1 MSEHDNA
8 LCDETSDSAE
18 SDSNIEQPPSQKK
31 IMKKLLQNLGLTK
44 HYDKKITLSDV
55 LQIGKDSI
63 KDKDA
68 ETVSDLPW
76 LILKRLMMLKTT
88 ARSVKCSPK
97 HRADDDDSDWEDDDD
112 QGSYESEGAQV
123 NPLDIFTALF
133 LCSDSF
139 LQQEMILKMS
149 MCQFAIPMLLPNSDK
164 NQITLML
171 WAMRGIVQQ
180 YRPHSLTDASGFV
193 EERIVLSDLPL
204 VSFVRL
210 GRCNISKSHIL
221 NKLLSKSQQST
232 DIFIHHNLD
241 CGNIPK
247 KIANGLVEI
256 SWYFPCGNKNIDVFP
271 EPVAIANLRGDIQN
285 FEKQFSFL
293 CKTST
298 AVFVFFE
305 NELPD
310 SRYISVPSEDLK
322 HQLFW
327 VGDSNNE
334 CIRKTAE
341 KLNLKRHNFL
351 FKAKQN
357 DADFVK
363 KIWTKM
369 QDAMQKNNH
378 RMSVVRMAETARELG
393 IKVDEDAE
401 ECQRAKARADEITSK
416 ITDTE
421 QFKKKE
427 MPLQGEILKMLAKL
441 EKEEC
446 RLKKVGDQCI
456 ETYKDHIQ
464 TEKLK
469 LRKQQYKKD
478 ISATM
483 NSFIQAISCPR
494 VERAYFLKWMRMNL
508 ENLSCEVLPNLR
520 RQYKEKCSVNVVCE
534 HKEDISEL
542 DRKISNCS
550 LGIEHFIREMG
561 QLYEAAVSHSKQ
573 EKSPNQLEHLPQ
585 LCAELLL
592 DGYSLELIDGDTSN
606 IPVEWVTSVFSELN
620 TLVKPNNKIVV
631 VTVLGVQSS
640 GKSTMLNTMFG
651 VQFAVSNGR
660 CTRGAFIQLIRV
672 ADDFKPELNY
682 DYLLIIDT
690 EGLKSLELATLDNSH
705 EHDNEL
711 ATLVVGLSDVTI
723 INITMENS
731 TEMKDIL
738 QIVVHAFIR
747 MKEIRKKHKCLFVHQ
762 NVGNVS
768 AHDSNMRDRQ
778 FLLKQLN
785 EMTQAAA
792 KMENKLELQNFTDVM
807 EYDTENGDHYI
818 PGLWHG
824 NPPMAQVSTGYS
836 ESVYEL
842 KRHII
847 DTFRCYEPGSIC
859 EFLEWTKNLW
869 NAVKFEKFIFSFR
882 NSMVADAYIKLC
894 TEYNRWDWALR
905 KQMHT
910 WTLEAETKILNHGK
924 FEIPDNC
931 TIEDVHCVL
940 VRNAESDL
948 SKGEKDITDKITK
961 YYEEGEGHVELVE
974 RYRQDFINDAKFLKT
989 ELSSSIKRKLDAA
1002 LSRRQATT
1010 KVERIKSTCMDKME
1024 KKVLD
1029 LLEDCR
1035 KNNSDMSDESLDEAF
1050 ENMWKE
1056 TVKTLSCRRLQQE
1069 DIKGKVLH
1077 TLRKNLEARGSSMAE
1092 NLDKVKDLN
1101 AYGHGKFVTEINIDS
1116 KLSPD
1121 RNNRVQEIDRL
1132 IDDCSKYVEEM
1143 RASKVDYDDTYIREI
1158 LNNIDANLKAYEN
1171 LSIEE
1176 DFELSLKLHIC
1187 GFTAREFQDIH
1198 YQFIQNNDPLNSLER
1213 FKQTYYSGFIDLF
1226 HERDQCQKKADEF
1239 LNNCLKPAVKT
1250 YIFEMLST
1258 EMAEVMLTGENAL
1271 VFGTRTAFQ
1280 YSVLTNLLHEF
1291 EFKIYA
1297 HFIEQY
1303 EHYVKLYISKKVT
1316 EHFSTENRMSELE
1329 ESLISV
1335 VTREIRQA
1343 ITDSE
1348 QSTETNDIKKF
1359 TQSICKKLEH
1369 RLVFPKDAVDAFLS
1383 LSNVNEKPFSKMLK
1397 ISVEEMDKSLKES
1410 YKATVSSRLEKLQTK
1425 PEEVLFK
1432 RVWGC
1437 GKQCP
1442 FCNAPCEA
1450 GGVAHTKH
1458 FVSVHR
1464 PAALKAYS
1472 YLSSRKLSTDICSSS
1487 VYSESNFRC
1496 TDTKGQWHPYKKY
1509 RDIYPDWE
1517 IQPDPSIEGSAYW
1530 KYVMANFSE
1539 QFAKQYNV
1547 KPADIPL
1554 SWKTIT
1560 KDQAERSLNGNN

>member
-1 MSEHDNA
+1 MSEHDDT
-8 LCDETSDSAE
+8 LCDETSAE
-18 SDSNIEQPPSQKK
+18 SDGNMEQVPSLEKK
-31 IMKKLLQNLGLTK
+31 ILKKLLQNLSLTK
-44 HYDKKITLSDV
+44 YYDKKITLSDV

-63 KDKDA
+63 TDEDA
-68 ETVSDLPW
+68 QTVSDLPW
-76 LILKRLMMLKTT
+76 VILKRIMMLKTT
-88 ARSVKCSPK
+88 ARSVKCSSQ
-97 HRADDDDSDWEDDDD
+97 HRADADDSDWEEDDD
-112 QGSYESEGAQV
+112 QESYESDGAQV

-149 MCQFAIPMLLPNSDK
+149 MCQFAVPLLLPNSDK
-164 NQITLML
+164 NQITLMV
-171 WAMRGIVQQ
+171 WAIRGIVQQ
-180 YRPHSLTDASGFV
+180 YRPQSLTDASGFV
-193 EERIVLSDLPL
+193 EERIALSDLPL

-232 DIFIHHNLD
+232 DIFIHHNVD
-241 CGNIPK
+241 CGDVPK
-247 KIANGLVEI
+247 TIANGLVEI

-285 FEKQFSFL
+285 FEKQYSFL

-305 NELPD
+305 NKLPD
-310 SRYISVPSEDLK
+310 PRYISVPSEDLK

-327 VGDSNNE
+327 VGDSSNKY
-334 CIRKTAE
+334 IRNTAE

-351 FKAKQN
+351 FKTKQN
-357 DADFVK
+357 DADFVNK
-363 KIWTKM
+363 FRIKM
-369 QDAMQKNNH
+369 QDAIQKNIH
-378 RMSVVRMAETARELG
+378 RVSIVRMAETARELG
-393 IKVDEDAE
+393 IIVDEDAE
-401 ECQRAKARADEITSK
+401 ECQKAKARADEITSK
-416 ITDTE
+416 ITDTQ

-427 MPLQGEILKMLAKL
+427 MPLQGEISKMLAKL

-446 RLKKVGDQCI
+446 RMKKVGDQSI

-469 LRKQQYKKD
+469 LRKQQHKKD
-478 ISATM
+478 MSAKM
-483 NSFIQAISCPR
+483 NTFIQAISCPR

-508 ENLSCEVLPNLR
+508 ENLSRKVIPNLR
-520 RQYKEKCSVNVVCE
+520 KQYKEKCSVNVVLE
-534 HKEDISEL
+534 HKQDIADL
-542 DRKISNCS
+542 DRKISNSS
-550 LGIEHFIREMG
+550 LGTEHFIREMG
-561 QLYEAAVSHSKQ
+561 QLYEAAVFHSKH
-573 EKSPNQLEHLPQ
+573 EKSQNQLEHLPQ

-592 DGYSLELIDGDTSN
+592 DGFPLELIDGDASS
-606 IPVEWVTSVFSELN
+606 IPVEWLTSVFSELN

-660 CTRGAFIQLIRV
+660 CTRGAIIQLIKV
-672 ADDFKPELNY
+672 KDDFKPELNC
-682 DYLLIIDT
+682 DYLLIVDT
-690 EGLKSLELATLDNSH
+690 EGLKSLELATLDNSQ

-747 MKEIRKKHKCLFVHQ
+747 MKEIGKKRKCFFVHQ

-768 AHDSNMRDRQ
+768 AHDSNIRDRQ

-792 KMENKLELQNFTDVM
+792 KMENKLELQKFTDVM

-824 NPPMAQVSTGYS
+824 NPPMAQVSSGYS
-836 ESVYEL
+836 ESVYAL

-847 DTFRCYEPGSIC
+847 QTLKCHKSGSIC
-859 EFLEWTKNLW
+859 EFLEWTKILW

-894 TEYNRWDWALR
+894 TEYNRWDWVLR
-905 KQMHT
+905 KEMHT
-910 WTLEAETKILNHGK
+910 LTLEAETKILNHGK
-924 FEIPDNC
+924 FEIPDQC

-940 VRNAESDL
+940 LKRAESDL
-948 SKGEKDITDKITK
+948 SKGEKGVIDKITT
-961 YYEEGEGHVELVE
+961 YYEQGENHVELVE
-974 RYRQDFINDAKFLKT
+974 RYRQDFINSAKCLRT
-989 ELSSSIKRKLDAA
+989 ELSNSIKRKLDAA
-1002 LSRRQATT
+1002 LSRRYATVR
-1010 KVERIKSTCMDKME
+1010 VERIKKTCMDTME
-1024 KKVLD
+1024 KKVLG

-1035 KNNSDMSDESLDEAF
+1035 KNNSDMSDETLDKAF
-1050 ENMWKE
+1050 ESMWTQ
-1056 TVKTLSCRRLQQE
+1056 TVETLSCTRLQQE
-1069 DIKGKVLH
+1069 DIMGKVLH
-1077 TLRKNLEARGSSMAE
+1077 NLRKNLEPRGSSMAE

-1101 AYGHGKFVTEINIDS
+1101 AFSHDKFVVPKIKRVSE
-1116 KLSPD
+1116 LPPD
-1121 RNNRVQEIDRL
+1121 RSKRLQEMSDRI
-1132 IDDCSKYVEEM
+1132 IDDCKKYVDDK

-1158 LNNIDANLKAYEN
+1158 LNNIDENLKAHEN
-1171 LSIEE
+1171 HRITE
-1176 DFELSLKLHIC
+1176 DLELSLKLHIC
-1187 GFTAREFQDIH
+1187 GFTGKEFQDIH
-1198 YQFIQNNDPLNSLER
+1198 SQFIQDNDPLISLER
-1213 FKQTYYSGFIDLF
+1213 FKQTYHSGFIDLL
-1226 HERDQCQKKADEF
+1226 HERDQCRKKADEF
-1239 LNNCLKPAVKT
+1239 LNNCLKPAVQT
-1250 YIFEMLST
+1250 YMSEILST
-1258 EMAEVMLTGENAL
+1258 EIAEEMLTGENAL

-1280 YSVLTNLLHEF
+1280 YSILKYLLDDF

-1297 HFIEQY
+1297 HFNDHY
-1303 EHYVKLYISKKVT
+1303 EYFVKVSISKIIT
-1316 EHFSTENRMSELE
+1316 EHFSTENRMSKLE
-1329 ESLISV
+1329 ERLLSV
-1335 VTREIRQA
+1335 VTREIIQA

-1359 TQSICKKLEH
+1359 TQSFCKKLEH
-1369 RLVFPKDAVDAFLS
+1369 RLVFPRDAVDAFMS
-1383 LSNVNEKPFSKMLK
+1383 LSNVNEKQFAKMLK
-1397 ISVEEMDKSLKES
+1397 GSVEEMDWSLKES
-1410 YKATVSSRLEKLQTK
+1410 YKATDIQSKLGNLRPK
-1425 PEEVLFK
+1425 PEDELFK
-1432 RVWGC
+1432 RVCGC

-1450 GGVAHTKH
+1450 GGEAHTKH

-1464 PAALKAYS
+1464 PKGLGGYKHNHS
-1472 YLSSRKLSTDICSSS
+1472 ICSSS
-1487 VYSESNFRC
+1487 VYSELYFSC
-1496 TDTKGQWHPYKKY
+1496 TETKGQRHPYKKY
-1509 RDIYPDWE
+1509 KEIYPDWE
-1517 IQPDPSIEGSAYW
+1517 IQPDPSIEGTAYW
-1530 KYVMANFSE
+1530 KYVMANFNE
-1539 QFAKQYNV
+1539 QFAKVYSAE
-1547 KPADIPL
+1547 PGDIPS

-1560 KDQAERSLNGNN
+1560 KNQAEKSLKCTN

>member
-1 MSEHDNA
+1 MSLFFFFFFFFFFFLLTE
-8 LCDETSDSAE
+8 
-18 SDSNIEQPPSQKK
+18 I
-31 IMKKLLQNLGLTK
+31 IKKLLQNLGLTK
-44 HYDKKITLSDV
+44 YYNKKITLSDV

-63 KDKDA
+63 TDEDA
-68 ETVSDLPW
+68 QTVLDLPW

-88 ARSVKCSPK
+88 ARSIKFSSQ
-97 HRADDDDSDWEDDDD
+97 HRADDDDSEWEEDDDD
-112 QGSYESEGAQV
+112 DQEISESDGAQV

-149 MCQFAIPMLLPNSDK
+149 MCQFAVPLLLPNNHE

-241 CGNIPK
+241 CGDIPK

-285 FEKQFSFL
+285 FEKQYSFL

-305 NELPD
+305 HELPD
-310 SRYISVPSEDLK
+310 TRYISVASEDLK
-322 HQLFW
+322 HQLFL
-327 VGDSNNE
+327 VGDSRNE
-334 CIRKTAE
+334 YTRNTA
-341 KLNLKRHNFL
+341 KNLNLKKHNFI
-351 FKAKQN
+351 FKKKQN
-357 DADFVK
+357 EADFVK
-363 KIWTKM
+363 KIRTTM
-369 QDAMQKNNH
+369 QDAVEKNKH
-378 RMSVVRMAETARELG
+378 RISVVHMAETARELG
-393 IKVDEDAE
+393 IKVDEDVE
-401 ECQRAKARADEITSK
+401 ECQRSKKRAIEITSK

-421 QFKKKE
+421 QFKRKE

-446 RLKKVGDQCI
+446 RLKKAGDQSI

-464 TEKLK
+464 NEKLK
-469 LRKQQYKKD
+469 LRKQQYEKD
-478 ISATM
+478 TSATM

-494 VERAYFLKWMRMNL
+494 VERSYFLKWMKMNL
-508 ENLSCEVLPNLR
+508 ENLSREVLPNLR
-520 RQYKEKCSVNVVCE
+520 KKYKEKCSVNVVCE
-534 HKEDISEL
+534 DKEDIAEL
-542 DRKISNCS
+542 DRKISNSS

-561 QLYEAAVSHSKQ
+561 QLYEASVYHSKQ
-573 EKSPNQLEHLPQ
+573 ENSQNKLEHLPQ

-592 DGYSLELIDGDTSN
+592 DGFPLELIDGDASS

-620 TLVKPNNKIVV
+620 ALVKPNNKIVV

-672 ADDFKPELNY
+672 TNDFKPVLNC
-682 DYLLIIDT
+682 DCLLIIDT

-747 MKEIRKKHKCLFVHQ
+747 MKEMGKKRKCLFVHQ

-792 KMENKLELQNFTDVM
+792 KMENKLQLQNFTDVM
-807 EYDTENGDHYI
+807 EYDTEHGDHYI
-818 PGLWHG
+818 PSLWHG

-836 ESVYEL
+836 ESVYAL
-842 KRHII
+842 KRHLIE
-847 DTFRCYEPGSIC
+847 TFRCYKSGSIC
-859 EFLEWTKNLW
+859 EFLEWTKSLW

-894 TEYNRWDWALR
+894 TEYNRWDWAMR
-905 KQMHT
+905 KEMHT

-924 FEIPDNC
+924 FEIPDKC
-931 TIEDVHCVL
+931 TIEDVHYVL
-940 VRNAESDL
+940 VKNAESEL
-948 SKGEKDITDKITK
+948 SKGEKGIIDQIKA
-961 YYEEGEGHVELVE
+961 YYEQGEGHVELVE
-974 RYRQDFINDAKFLKT
+974 RYRQDFINSAKFLRT
-989 ELSSSIKRKLDAA
+989 EMSNSIERKLNAA
-1002 LSRRQATT
+1002 CSRRYATI
-1010 KVERIKSTCMDKME
+1010 KVERIKKTCMDTME

-1029 LLEDCR
+1029 LLENCR
-1035 KNNSDMSDESLDEAF
+1035 KNNSDMSDETLDEAF
-1050 ENMWKE
+1050 ENMWKY
-1056 TVKTLSCRRLQQE
+1056 TVETLSCRGLQQQ
-1069 DIKGKVLH
+1069 DIMDKTLNN
-1077 TLRKNLEARGSSMAE
+1077 LRKNLEPRGSSMAE
-1092 NLDKVKDLN
+1092 NLDKVKDLS
-1101 AYGHGKFVTEINIDS
+1101 AYKFDPKINIDS
-1116 KLSPD
+1116 KHSPD
-1121 RNNRVQEIDRL
+1121 WMNRFQEMSDRL
-1132 IDDCSKYVEEM
+1132 IDDCRKYVEEK

-1158 LNNIDANLKAYEN
+1158 LNLIDENLKAHEN
-1171 LSIEE
+1171 LRITE
-1176 DFELSLKLHIC
+1176 DVELSLKLHIC
-1187 GFTAREFQDIH
+1187 GFTGREFEDIH
-1198 YQFIQNNDPLNSLER
+1198 YQFIQDNDPLIGLER
-1213 FKQTYYSGFIDLF
+1213 FKQTYHSGFIDLF

-1239 LNNCLKPAVKT
+1239 LNNCLKPAVQT
-1250 YIFEMLST
+1250 YISEILGT
-1258 EMAEVMLTGENAL
+1258 EMAEVMLTGEHAL

-1280 YSVLTNLLHEF
+1280 YSVLKNLLDEF
-1291 EFKIYA
+1291 EFKLYA
-1297 HFIEQY
+1297 HFNVDY
-1303 EHYVKLYISKKVT
+1303 EYFVKLFISKKVT
-1316 EHFSTENRMSELE
+1316 EHFSTENRMSKLE
-1329 ESLISV
+1329 ESLLSV
-1335 VTREIRQA
+1335 VTREIMQA

-1348 QSTETNDIKKF
+1348 QSTETNDIRKF

-1383 LSNVNEKPFSKMLK
+1383 LSNVNEQQFAKMLK
-1397 ISVEEMDKSLKES
+1397 SSVEEMDQSLKKS
-1410 YKATVSSRLEKLQTK
+1410 YKATDIQNILEKLQTK
-1425 PEEVLFK
+1425 PEDVLFR

-1442 FCNAPCEA
+1442 FCKAPCEA

-1464 PAALKAYS
+1464 PQGLKGYIHCCS
-1472 YLSSRKLSTDICSSS
+1472 GKLLTVICSSL
-1487 VYSESNFRC
+1487 VYSELRFSC
-1496 TDTKGQWHPYKKY
+1496 TDTKGEWHPFKKY

-1530 KYVMANFSE
+1530 KYVMANFNE
-1539 QFAKQYNV
+1539 QFAKEYNA
-1547 KPADIPL
+1547 KPAEIPS

-1560 KDQAERSLNGNN
+1560 KTQAEKSLKCTN